1 MDINTLRS
9 IMTVVSFIAFIAI
22 IVWAYSPGRARAFQE
37 AAALPFHEDD
47 GEGSQA
53 GRMLP

>member
-22 IVWAYSPGRARAFQE
+22 IVWAYSPAKARAFEE
-37 AAALPFHEDD
+37 AAALPFGEDD
-47 GEGSQA
+47 SEGSPS
-53 GRMLP
+53 GRARP